1 MAVGLSQCPALH
13 LLQVGCCLAYPTALC
28 FNFNFIFASVATRWK
43 LGVPWKFPT
52 EAASPTQ
59 MYNWCKR
66 EGGGLP
72 ESQTTSNTKENVG
85 VLHLYM
91 GTCNRNAVSYHFLVK
106 LMGCQS
112 WGQREGWGWRHGAM
126 LTAPPGTAA
135 CSTCSLS

>member
-13 LLQVGCCLAYPTALC
+13 LLQVGCCLAYLTALC
-28 FNFNFIFASVATRWK
+28 FYFIFVSVAKRWK

-52 EAASPTQ
+52 AAASPTQ
-59 MYNWCKR
+59 THNWCKR
-66 EGGGLP
+66 EGGLP
-72 ESQTTSNTKENVG
+72 ESHTTSSTKENVG
-85 VLHLYM
+85 VLLHLYM

-126 LTAPPGTAA
+126 LAAPPGTAA
-135 CSTCSLS
+135 CSTRSLS